1 MTDRHHPVRHRAR
14 LAGLI
19 LALWGAAW
27 PVAQAQGLRLSPNM
41 ALRAGP
47 TTPVDA
53 DFIVAL
59 VNAEPVTN
67 HEVRQATQR
76 LGQQLQQRGVQLPPA
91 EQLAQQALDQL
102 VSEKAL
108 VQHAVEIG
116 VRVDDAALLQAEQ
129 SVAAQNSLSVEA
141 FRSRLKTEGIDQ
153 TAFREDLRR
162 QILMQRLRER
172 EVGRVQVSE
181 SDIDDALRALQAT
194 ASREPAVNL
203 GHVLVQVP
211 ESASEAQVRSLE
223 ARAREAAER
232 ARAGDDFAAIART
245 YSDASEGA
253 TGGEFGM
260 RPYSRLPELFV
271 QSTRNLA
278 VGQVAGPIRSPAG
291 FHVLKVVG
299 RQDGDSANARVL
311 QTRASHILLRTGPQL
326 SEAQAVERLA
336 SLRQQL
342 QSGQSTFETLAR
354 EHSQDGSARQ
364 GGDLGWAEPGMF
376 VPEFEQV
383 MNALKPGE
391 VSEPVVSR
399 FGVHLIRVD
408 QRRERQLAT
417 QEQRELIRGQLRER
431 RAEEAL
437 QSLVQDVRGRAY
449 VEFRDP
455 PRP

>member
-1 MTDRHHPVRHRAR
+1 MTDRHKPVRHRAR

-153 TAFREDLRR
+153 AAFREDLRR

-299 RQDGDSANARVL
+299 RQDGDSANARVP

-342 QSGQSTFETLAR
+342 QSGQSTFEALAR

-417 QEQRELIRGQLRER
+417 QEQRELIRAQLRER

-449 VEFRDP
+449 VEFRDS

>member
-1 MTDRHHPVRHRAR
+1 MTDRHHPVRNRAR

-342 QSGQSTFETLAR
+342 QSGQSTFEALAR